1 VFHSKLQDCER
12 LSGIVLSSVSK
23 AINRTDDEEEDEDD

>member
-12 LSGIVLSSVSK
+12 LSGSVLSSVSM
-23 AINRTDDEEEDEDD
+23 AINRTDDDEEDEDD